1 MGLFPS
7 LPVTSHQGSTL
18 NFEKLQ
24 RLLNSEWNSLSA
36 LGYKNSWEDFEVG
49 KRLGE
54 YRIDLLGNV
63 MLRGVIKGGES
74 AKAAVVLP
82 PDFHPGGVPTFAV
95 SASVADATV
104 VINGAGEVTPV
115 NAAASEVK
123 TYCFLDGVYFST
135 RAVA

>member
-54 YRIDLLGNV
+54 YRIDLFGNV
-63 MLRGVIKGGES
+63 MLRGSSKVANPRKQR
-74 AKAAVVLP
+74 LFF
-82 PDFHPGGVPTFAV
+82 PDFHPEEFRHSRYLPRLPMPRLLSMVP
-95 SASVADATV
+95 
-104 VINGAGEVTPV
+104 E
-115 NAAASEVK
+115 K
-123 TYCFLDGVYFST
+123 
-135 RAVA
+135 